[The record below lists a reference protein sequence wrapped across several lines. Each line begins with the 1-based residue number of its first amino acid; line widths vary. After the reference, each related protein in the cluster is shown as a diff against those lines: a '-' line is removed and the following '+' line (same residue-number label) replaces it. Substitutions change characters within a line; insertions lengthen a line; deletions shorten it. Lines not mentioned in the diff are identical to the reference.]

1 MRGFSLPAEARSNA
15 FYESIRAKR
24 FILSIHRLHHGC
36 RDPSHVAR
44 PHARMMA
51 DPLVE
56 KLGGEPFTWG
66 SGSIH
71 GVRMKRLDRLRR
83 CSLHRWT
90 RRAGKRLPGAL
101 EGLESGKVSIR
112 ALHLGDPRHED
123 AEKVWFQAPGFW
135 LEARARR
142 RGCRRSEMIGK
153 GFDCARLSHL
163 GLNRSTRDLPPS
175 RLLEYIPIAVP
186 GEPKLGGR
194 TPISRSPRPGRPTFC
209 PTAKPLRSQSQ
220 TGCS

>member
-1 MRGFSLPAEARSNA
+1 MFSMNRSGPNDSFSRYISCTTDAAIRPMSRGRN
-15 FYESIRAKR
+15 
-24 FILSIHRLHHGC
+24 
-36 RDPSHVAR
+36 
-44 PHARMMA
+44 ARMMA

-56 KLGGEPFTWG
+56 KLRGEPFTWG

-90 RRAGKRLPGAL
+90 RRGGRKALAWCIGRLGIRQGLDSCPSPRRSQTRGRR
-101 EGLESGKVSIR
+101 EGLVSGAGIL
-112 ALHLGDPRHED
+112 AG
-123 AEKVWFQAPGFW
+123 
-135 LEARARR
+135 ARARR

-163 GLNRSTRDLPPS
+163 GLNRSTRDPPPS

-209 PTAKPLRSQSQ
+209 PTAKPLRSESQ

>member
-1 MRGFSLPAEARSNA
+1 MRGFSLPAEARSNV

-24 FILSIHRLHHGC
+24 FILSIHQLHHGC
-36 RDPSHVAR
+36 RVHPMSR
-44 PHARMMA
+44 GRHARMMA

-56 KLGGEPFTWG
+56 KLRGEPFTWG
-66 SGSIH
+66 SGH

-83 CSLHRWT
+83 CSLHRG
-90 RRAGKRLPGAL
+90 RDEAAGKALAWCIGRLGIRQGPDSCPSPRRIPDTRTQRG
-101 EGLESGKVSIR
+101 SG
-112 ALHLGDPRHED
+112 
-123 AEKVWFQAPGFW
+123 F
-135 LEARARR
+135 RR
-142 RGCRRSEMIGK
+142 RDFGWNASPSEGCRRSEMIGK

-163 GLNRSTRDLPPS
+163 GLNRSTRDPPPS